1 MDSFAEQLL
10 KKKNGAKEYSIIALI
25 VLGFLVI
32 NVAVMLFFP
41 TMLFLSGVLT
51 AWGAWWLIQTQYI
64 EYEYSVLN
72 GDLDIDRITG
82 KRKRKRVVQV
92 RARKIDELLPVTKN
106 LNLTGYQRVF
116 YACTS
121 KETATFY
128 ITYQSK
134 KFGHTI
140 VLMEPDGRVF
150 KELFAGQPRN
160 KQLATERACREA
172 GVEFPK
178 PEDVVY

>member
-10 KKKNGAKEYSIIALI
+10 KKKNSTKEYAIIALI
-25 VLGFLVI
+25 IVAFLLINGAVMILFPPLMFLV
-32 NVAVMLFFP
+32 AV
-41 TMLFLSGVLT
+41 GT

-72 GDLDIDRITG
+72 GDLDIDCITG

-92 RARKIDELLPVTKN
+92 RSKKIDDLLPVTQN
-106 LNLTGYQRVF
+106 LNLQGFQRVL

-128 ITYQSK
+128 VTYQSK
-134 KFGHTI
+134 KFGRTI
-140 VLMEPDGRVF
+140 VLMEPNGRVF

-172 GVEFPK
+172 GVEMPK